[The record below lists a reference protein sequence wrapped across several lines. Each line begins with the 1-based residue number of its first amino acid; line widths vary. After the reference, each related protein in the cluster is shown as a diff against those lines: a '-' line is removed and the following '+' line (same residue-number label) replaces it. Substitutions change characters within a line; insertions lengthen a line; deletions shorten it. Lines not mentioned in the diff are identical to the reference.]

1 MNKKFAEEEYRAI
14 AKAGDKAANEVFGLI
29 DSRVDF
35 EELLRMEAPNQ
46 DNVFYPEFTLY
57 NQQIMAIANPL
68 TRDWAHEQFVE
79 KEKKYYWT
87 TKNKDKNGNVMYL
100 KRDPSG
106 SIERVPHAFHGENE
120 RLTEPE
126 VIAEGYNPDYYE
138 KEEVE

>member
-1 MNKKFAEEEYRAI
+1 MMKKFTEEQYRAI

-46 DNVFYPEFTLY
+46 DNVFYPEFNLY
-57 NQQIMAIANPL
+57 NQEIMAIANPA
-68 TRDWAHEQFVE
+68 TRHEAKEKYVE
-79 KEKKYYWT
+79 KEKKYFWKS
-87 TKNKDKNGNVMYL
+87 KNKDIYGNVMHL

-106 SIERVPHAFHGENE
+106 SIERVPHAFHGKNE
-120 RLTEPE
+120 QLTEPE
-126 VIAEGYNPDYYE
+126 VRNEGYNPDYFW